1 MKKIVSVLIVVLLI
15 AALCGILV
23 SCGPK
28 HAVTLDYNG
37 GELKGKTGR
46 DISVYEGRT
55 STCPSISRS
64 RKATT
69 CCNGRIR
76 TATSTASTTRCA

>member
-46 DISVYEGRT
+46 DISVYEAAMEG
-55 STCPSISRS
+55 
-64 RKATT
+64 
-69 CCNGRIR
+69 
-76 TATSTASTTRCA
+76 